1 MSDSSYKL
9 FVASTLI
16 INNESISQ
24 KETLQHTITLRG
36 ANKSKDMTLNE
47 SDVSLLQIIQSLQ
60 NENDC
65 ISVANTP
72 PRMVML
78 KAGVI
83 NTSFNEARIKIKVE
97 NDWVV
102 TNVSPSAPLE
112 MVGYDGHLKGYFCS
126 EVVSI

>member
-1 MSDSSYKL
+1 MIFEQTDVTWKNKVTFLAKTELYPLNVSDSSYKL
-9 FVASTLI
+9 SVESTVS

-36 ANKSKDMTLNE
+36 ANKSKDVTVNE
-47 SDVSLLQIIQSLQ
+47 SDVSLFQIIQSFQ

-78 KAGVI
+78 RAGVI
-83 NTSFNEARIKIKVE
+83 NTSSNEARI
-97 NDWVV
+97 
-102 TNVSPSAPLE
+102 
-112 MVGYDGHLKGYFCS
+112 
-126 EVVSI
+126 